1 MHMFESL
8 TRRVTCPPA
17 FGLDISDLTVK
28 FMRIAA
34 RNGDPHFECFG
45 EIGLPE
51 GIIANGEIKK
61 EDDLGEILATELR
74 AAGRLVAGGSYCVA
88 SLPEE
93 KSFVRMLELPDI
105 PDEDAGQAIKW
116 EVEGVIPLPLG
127 EIFYDYELAPRN
139 AAAGHR
145 DALIIAF
152 PRNII
157 QSYQRA
163 LKKAGLTPLAL
174 ELESQ
179 AISRAVVSK
188 EMIAKPLM
196 IIDIGAARTSFIIFA
211 GGSLIFTKS
220 ILVGGRDLDFAIS
233 KGLDVPVTEARRL
246 KIESGLNEKREQ
258 GRVSKILL
266 PLISNIIS
274 ELSNT
279 LWFYRDRLRGQH
291 REFGDITC
299 VYLCGGDANLIGLE
313 KRISTAVKKTALLA
327 NPFANLEFR
336 AGVIPSIPKNE
347 SLKYTTAIGLALRAA
362 GL

>member
-1 MHMFESL
+1 MLKSL
-8 TRRVTCPPA
+8 TQRVIHPPA

-28 FMRIAA
+28 FMRIDA
-34 RNGDPHFECFG
+34 RNGIPCFEYFG
-45 EIGLPE
+45 EINIPE
-51 GIIANGEIKK
+51 GVIANGEIKK
-61 EDDLGEILATELR
+61 EDDLAGILTAELR
-74 AAGRLVAGGSYCVA
+74 AASRLVIGKRYCVA

-105 PDEDAGQAIKW
+105 PDKDAGQAIKW
-116 EVEGVIPLPLG
+116 EVEGVVPLPLG

-139 AAAGHR
+139 AVAGHR

-157 QSYQRA
+157 QSYRRV
-163 LKKAGLTPLAL
+163 LKNAGLTPLAL

-188 EMIAKPLM
+188 EIIAKSLM
-196 IIDIGAARTSFIIFA
+196 IIDIGAARTSFIILV

-220 ILVGGRDLDFAIS
+220 ISVGGRDLELAIS
-233 KGLDVPVTEARRL
+233 KAIGVPVEEARRL
-246 KIESGLNEKREQ
+246 KIEGGLNEKYEQ
-258 GRVSKILL
+258 GRVALAML
-266 PLISNIIS
+266 PFISTIIS
-274 ELSNT
+274 ELNNT
-279 LWFYRDRLRGQH
+279 FWFYRDRLRSQH
-291 REFGDITC
+291 PEFGDISS

-313 KRISTAVKKTALLA
+313 KRIATAVKKTTLLA
-327 NPFANLEFR
+327 DPFANLKFG
-336 AGVIPSIPKNE
+336 AGVIPPIPKNE